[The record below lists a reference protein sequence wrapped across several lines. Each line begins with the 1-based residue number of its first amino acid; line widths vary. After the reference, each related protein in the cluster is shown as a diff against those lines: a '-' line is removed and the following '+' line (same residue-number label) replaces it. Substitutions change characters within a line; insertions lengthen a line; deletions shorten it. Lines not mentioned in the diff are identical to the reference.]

1 MIQKSYQSCLFFQD
15 SPIFETMPSG
25 GPGNFLERFASIV
38 DRGVMFC
45 GAQHGAMDKFA
56 LMIFPVCFFL
66 FTIIYWTTYL
76 SEAYRA
82 MNRLN

>member
-1 MIQKSYQSCLFFQD
+1 
-15 SPIFETMPSG
+15 MPG
-25 GPGNFLERFASIV
+25 GPGNFQERFASMI

-56 LMIFPVCFFL
+56 LMIFPICFFL

-76 SEAYRA
+76 SEAHRA
-82 MNRLN
+82 MDRLNWSERGLY